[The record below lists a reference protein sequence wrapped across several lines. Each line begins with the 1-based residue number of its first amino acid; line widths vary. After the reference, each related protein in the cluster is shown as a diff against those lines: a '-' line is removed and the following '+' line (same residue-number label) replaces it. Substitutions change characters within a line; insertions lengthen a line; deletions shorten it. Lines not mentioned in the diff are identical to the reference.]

1 MCMYIYVYVYVFVYV
16 ERERENFL
24 HHILCHVS
32 FSRPKIPSAFTIMKL
47 VYLHRL
53 ESTQVTS
60 PLQI

>member
-1 MCMYIYVYVYVFVYV
+1 MCMYIYVFMYV
-16 ERERENFL
+16 ERENFL

-60 PLQI
+60 PLRI